1 MHAHMHTLAH
11 FLLALFGSV
20 NLKVAAAL
28 LAGFF
33 VYDIFFVFITP
44 YLTKNNDSVMVK
56 AATVR
61 VLCVCVCV
69 CVCVYC
75 VRVCMYVCV
84 YLCPVCLSPL
94 CLWLSV
100 HCTLHMLVFCFL
112 THVCC
117 MRGPFTAV
125 QCVRVA
131 ARVRNQCRLCCVSRV
146 LTRAAFGEQHR
157 E

>member
-69 CVCVYC
+69 CVRVLCACV
-75 VRVCMYVCV
+75 YVCV
-84 YLCPVCLSPL
+84 
-94 CLWLSV
+94 
-100 HCTLHMLVFCFL
+100 
-112 THVCC
+112 
-117 MRGPFTAV
+117 
-125 QCVRVA
+125 CV
-131 ARVRNQCRLCCVSRV
+131 CVSLPCV
-146 LTRAAFGEQHR
+146 LVSPVPVVVCALHFAHAGFLFPDTCVLYAWPFHR
-157 E
+157 GAMR

>member
-61 VLCVCVCV
+61 VLCVCVCACIV
-69 CVCVYC
+69 CVCV
-75 VRVCMYVCV
+75 CMCVCV
-84 YLCPVCLSPL
+84 
-94 CLWLSV
+94 
-100 HCTLHMLVFCFL
+100 
-112 THVCC
+112 
-117 MRGPFTAV
+117 
-125 QCVRVA
+125 
-131 ARVRNQCRLCCVSRV
+131 CVSALCACLPCACGCLCTALCTCWFSV
-146 LTRAAFGEQHR
+146 S
-157 E
+157 